1 MFLKQANFLQGIFK
15 PYERRLKYVKY
26 KFCFIFV
33 SCFVLVWE
41 ICDQKFVKR
50 FAFNISI
57 SYSHVIFTHL
67 SFFLSFSLS
76 LSLSLSLIS
85 LKFFLYL
92 FRSLLLSFFLS
103 KCFVF
108 LFLCLS
114 FFFHSLS
121 LSLKFFVYLF
131 RSLLLSFSLKC
142 FVFILICWPFFF
154 PSLLTFKSLF
164 GDCDDL
170 VVFDDPSKNPGKV
183 QRFYKNIDWK
193 ALK

>member
-1 MFLKQANFLQGIFK
+1 MLLKQANFLQGIFK

-33 SCFVLVWE
+33 SCFVIRSCLGNLWSKICKE
-41 ICDQKFVKR
+41 IRLQHFHFLFSC
-50 FAFNISI
+50 
-57 SYSHVIFTHL
+57 HL
-67 SFFLSFSLS
+67 HSSFFLSFSLS
-76 LSLSLSLIS
+76 LSLSLSP
-85 LKFFLYL
+85 
-92 FRSLLLSFFLS
+92 
-103 KCFVF
+103 
-108 LFLCLS
+108 
-114 FFFHSLS
+114 
-121 LSLKFFVYLF
+121 KFFVYLF

-142 FVFILICWPFFF
+142 FVFILLCWPFFF

>member
-1 MFLKQANFLQGIFK
+1 MFHF
-15 PYERRLKYVKY
+15 
-26 KFCFIFV
+26 
-33 SCFVLVWE
+33 CFVLRSCLGNLWSKICKE
-41 ICDQKFVKR
+41 IRLQHF
-50 FAFNISI
+50 
-57 SYSHVIFTHL
+57 H
-67 SFFLSFSLS
+67 
-76 LSLSLSLIS
+76 
-85 LKFFLYL
+85 
-92 FRSLLLSFFLS
+92 FRSLLLSFFLSFFLS

-108 LFLCLS
+108 LFLCLP